1 MEDGH
6 NLAVWS
12 VRGVVQPMAHFLA
25 EHLSAT
31 ELPGGSAP
39 SNQQS
44 FRAVYRKYRA
54 WIFIGTT
61 GIAVRY
67 LQGLLEDK
75 HTDPGVVL
83 VDEAGRQV
91 ISLVGGHEGGA
102 NELSVRVANLLGA
115 QPILTTA
122 TESLRSLILGIG
134 CRRDVTLTQID
145 SAVVNVLNTHQL
157 SIANF
162 RMVATVDVKLQESG
176 LLAWC
181 HQQKLP
187 LRGIPL
193 SLLHH
198 RPWVTKSSD
207 WVQETLGVAGVC
219 EPCALLASH
228 AGKLLVPKTTHNGVT
243 VAVVHDPPWP
253 KKA

>member
-1 MEDGH
+1 MEEGH

-12 VRGVVQPMAHFLA
+12 VRETAQPMASFLA
-25 EHLSAT
+25 EK
-31 ELPGGSAP
+31 LPAAEVLGGSAS
-39 SNQQS
+39 SNQQL
-44 FRAVYRKYRA
+44 FRSVYRQYGA

-67 LQGLLEDK
+67 LQGLLVDK

-83 VDEAGRQV
+83 VDEAGRQA

-102 NELSVRVANLLGA
+102 NELCVRVANLLGA

-122 TESLRSLILGIG
+122 TESLRPLILGIG

-145 SAVVNVLNTHQL
+145 TAVMNVLNTHQL

-162 RMVATVDVKLQESG
+162 RMVATVDVKLLESG
-176 LLAWC
+176 LLTWC
-181 HQQKLP
+181 RQQQLP
-187 LRGIPL
+187 LQGIPL
-193 SLLHH
+193 GLLQY

-228 AGKLLVPKTTHNGVT
+228 AGKLMVPKTAHNGVT

-253 KKA
+253 EKA

>member
-1 MEDGH
+1 
-6 NLAVWS
+6 
-12 VRGVVQPMAHFLA
+12 MAHFLA
-25 EHLSAT
+25 EHLLAA
-31 ELPGGSAP
+31 EPQGGSAP
-39 SNQQS
+39 SNQQF
-44 FRAVYRKYRA
+44 FRVVYRKYRA

-122 TESLRSLILGIG
+122 TESLRPLILGIG

-145 SAVVNVLNTHQL
+145 TAIMNVLNTYKIL
-157 SIANF
+157 LEDF
-162 RMVATVDVKLQESG
+162 RMAATVDVKLQESG

-181 HQQKLP
+181 RQQQLP
-187 LRGIPL
+187 LQGISL
-193 SLLHH
+193 SLLQH
-198 RPWVTKSSD
+198 RPWVTQSSD

-228 AGKLLVPKTTHNGVT
+228 AGKLLVPKTAHNGVT

-253 KKA
+253 EKA

>member
-1 MEDGH
+1 MEEGH

-12 VRGVVQPMAHFLA
+12 VRETAQPMAHFLA
-25 EHLSAT
+25 EQLSAA
-31 ELPGGSAP
+31 EPPGGSTS

-44 FRAVYRKYRA
+44 FRTVYRQYGA
-54 WIFIGTT
+54 WVFIGTT

-102 NELSVRVANLLGA
+102 NELSIRVANLLGA

-122 TESLRSLILGIG
+122 TESLRPLILGIG

-145 SAVVNVLNTHQL
+145 TAVMNVLNMHQL

-181 HQQKLP
+181 RQRQLP
-187 LRGIPL
+187 MRGIPL
-193 SLLHH
+193 SLLQH

-207 WVQETLGVAGVC
+207 WVQETMGVAGVC

-228 AGKLLVPKTTHNGVT
+228 A
-243 VAVVHDPPWP
+243 
-253 KKA
+253 

>member
-1 MEDGH
+1 MEEGH

-12 VRGVVQPMAHFLA
+12 VRETAQPMASFLA
-25 EHLSAT
+25 EQLPAAES
-31 ELPGGSAP
+31 PGGSVL

-44 FRAVYRKYRA
+44 FRTVYRKYGA
-54 WIFIGTT
+54 WVFIGTT

-67 LQGLLEDK
+67 LKGLLKDK

-102 NELSVRVANLLGA
+102 NELSIRVANLLGA

-122 TESLRSLILGIG
+122 TESLRPLILGIG

-145 SAVVNVLNTHQL
+145 TAVMNVLNMHQL

-181 HQQKLP
+181 RQRQLP
-187 LRGIPL
+187 MRGIPL
-193 SLLHH
+193 SLLQH
-198 RPWVTKSSD
+198 RPWVNKSSD

-228 AGKLLVPKTTHNGVT
+228 AGKLLVPKTALSGVT

-253 KKA
+253 EKA

>member
-1 MEDGH
+1 MEEGH

-12 VRGVVQPMAHFLA
+12 VRETAQPMAHFLA
-25 EHLSAT
+25 EQLSAA
-31 ELPGGSAP
+31 EPPGGSTS

-44 FRAVYRKYRA
+44 FRTVYRQYGA
-54 WIFIGTT
+54 WVFIGTT

-102 NELSVRVANLLGA
+102 NELSIRVANLLGA

-122 TESLRSLILGIG
+122 TESLRPLILGIG

-145 SAVVNVLNTHQL
+145 TAVMNVLNMHQL

-181 HQQKLP
+181 RQRQLP
-187 LRGIPL
+187 MRGIPL
-193 SLLHH
+193 SLLQH

-228 AGKLLVPKTTHNGVT
+228 AGKLLVPKTALSGVT

-253 KKA
+253 EKA

>member
-1 MEDGH
+1 MEEGH

-12 VRGVVQPMAHFLA
+12 VRETAQPMAHFLA
-25 EHLSAT
+25 EQLSAA
-31 ELPGGSAP
+31 EPPGGSTS

-44 FRAVYRKYRA
+44 FRTVYRQYGA
-54 WIFIGTT
+54 WVFIGTT

-102 NELSVRVANLLGA
+102 NELSIRVANLLGA

-122 TESLRSLILGIG
+122 TESLRPLILGIG

-145 SAVVNVLNTHQL
+145 TAVMNVLNMHQL

-162 RMVATVDVKLQESG
+162 RMVATVDLKLQESG

-181 HQQKLP
+181 RQRQLP
-187 LRGIPL
+187 MRGIPL
-193 SLLHH
+193 SLLQH

-228 AGKLLVPKTTHNGVT
+228 AGKLLVPKTALSGVT

-253 KKA
+253 EKA

>member
-1 MEDGH
+1 MEEGH
-6 NLAVWS
+6 NLAIWS
-12 VRGVVQPMAHFLA
+12 VRETAQPMAHFLA
-25 EHLSAT
+25 EQLSAA
-31 ELPGGSAP
+31 EPSGGSTS

-44 FRAVYRKYRA
+44 FRTVYRQYGA
-54 WIFIGTT
+54 WVFIGTT

-102 NELSVRVANLLGA
+102 NELSIRVANLLGA

-122 TESLRSLILGIG
+122 TESLRPLILGIG
-134 CRRDVTLTQID
+134 CRRDITLTQID
-145 SAVVNVLNTHQL
+145 TAVMNVLNMHQL

-181 HQQKLP
+181 RQRQLP
-187 LRGIPL
+187 MRGIPL
-193 SLLHH
+193 SLLQH

-228 AGKLLVPKTTHNGVT
+228 AGKLLVPKTALSGVT

-253 KKA
+253 EKA

>member
-1 MEDGH
+1 MEEGH

-12 VRGVVQPMAHFLA
+12 VRETAQPMAHFLA
-25 EHLSAT
+25 EQLSAA
-31 ELPGGSAP
+31 EPPGGSTS

-44 FRAVYRKYRA
+44 FRTVYRQYGA
-54 WIFIGTT
+54 WVFIGTT

-102 NELSVRVANLLGA
+102 NELSIRVANLLGA

-122 TESLRSLILGIG
+122 TESLRPLILGIG
-134 CRRDVTLTQID
+134 CRRDVTLKQID
-145 SAVVNVLNTHQL
+145 TAVMNILNTHQL

-181 HQQKLP
+181 RQRQLP
-187 LRGIPL
+187 MRGIPL
-193 SLLHH
+193 SLLQH

-228 AGKLLVPKTTHNGVT
+228 AGKLLVPKTALSGVT

-253 KKA
+253 EKA

>member
-1 MEDGH
+1 
-6 NLAVWS
+6 
-12 VRGVVQPMAHFLA
+12 MAHFLA
-25 EHLSAT
+25 EQLSAA
-31 ELPGGSAP
+31 EPSGGSTS

-44 FRAVYRKYRA
+44 FRTVYRQYGA
-54 WIFIGTT
+54 WVFIGTT

-67 LQGLLEDK
+67 LQDLLKDK

-102 NELSVRVANLLGA
+102 NELSIRVANLLGA

-122 TESLRSLILGIG
+122 TESLRPLILGIG

-145 SAVVNVLNTHQL
+145 TAVMNVLNMHQL

-181 HQQKLP
+181 RQRQLP
-187 LRGIPL
+187 MRGIPL
-193 SLLHH
+193 SLLQH

-207 WVQETLGVAGVC
+207 WVQETMGVAGVC

-228 AGKLLVPKTTHNGVT
+228 AGKLLVPKTALSGVT

-253 KKA
+253 EKA

>member
-1 MEDGH
+1 MEEGH

-12 VRGVVQPMAHFLA
+12 VRETAQPMAHFLA
-25 EHLSAT
+25 EQLSAA
-31 ELPGGSAP
+31 EPSGGSTS

-44 FRAVYRKYRA
+44 FRTVYRQYGA
-54 WIFIGTT
+54 WVFIGTT

-102 NELSVRVANLLGA
+102 NELSIRVANLLGA

-122 TESLRSLILGIG
+122 TESLRPLILGIG

-145 SAVVNVLNTHQL
+145 TAVMNVLNMHQL

-181 HQQKLP
+181 RQRQLP
-187 LRGIPL
+187 MRGIPL
-193 SLLHH
+193 SLLQH

-207 WVQETLGVAGVC
+207 WVQETMGVAGVC

-228 AGKLLVPKTTHNGVT
+228 AGKLLVPKTALSGVT

-253 KKA
+253 EKA

>member
-1 MEDGH
+1 MEVGH
-6 NLAVWS
+6 DLAVWS
-12 VRGVVQPMAHFLA
+12 VRGMAQPMAHFLA
-25 EHLSAT
+25 EHLLAA
-31 ELPGGSAP
+31 EPQGGSAP
-39 SNQQS
+39 SNQQF
-44 FRAVYRKYRA
+44 FRVVYRKYRA

-83 VDEAGRQV
+83 VDEAGRQA

-122 TESLRSLILGIG
+122 TESLRPLILGIG

-145 SAVVNVLNTHQL
+145 TAVMNVLNTYKISL
-157 SIANF
+157 EDL

-181 HQQKLP
+181 RQQQLP
-187 LRGIPL
+187 LQGISL
-193 SLLHH
+193 SLLQH
-198 RPWVTKSSD
+198 RPWVTQSSD

-228 AGKLLVPKTTHNGVT
+228 AGKLLVPKTAHNGVT

-253 KKA
+253 EKA

>member
-1 MEDGH
+1 
-6 NLAVWS
+6 
-12 VRGVVQPMAHFLA
+12 MAHFLA
-25 EHLSAT
+25 EQLSAA
-31 ELPGGSAP
+31 EPSGGSTS

-44 FRAVYRKYRA
+44 FRTVYRQYGA
-54 WIFIGTT
+54 WVFIGTT

-102 NELSVRVANLLGA
+102 NELSIRVANLLGA

-122 TESLRSLILGIG
+122 TESLRPLILGIG
-134 CRRDVTLTQID
+134 CRRDVTLKQID
-145 SAVVNVLNTHQL
+145 TAVMNVLNTHQL

-162 RMVATVDVKLQESG
+162 RMVATVDLKLRESG

-181 HQQKLP
+181 SQRQLP

-193 SLLHH
+193 SLLKY

-207 WVQETLGVAGVC
+207 WVQETMGVAGVC

-228 AGKLLVPKTTHNGVT
+228 AGKLLVPKTALSGVT

-253 KKA
+253 EKA

>member
-1 MEDGH
+1 MEEDH

-12 VRGVVQPMAHFLA
+12 VRETAQPMASFLA
-25 EHLSAT
+25 EQLPAAES
-31 ELPGGSAP
+31 PGGSVS

-44 FRAVYRKYRA
+44 FRTVYRKYRA
-54 WIFIGTT
+54 WVFIGTT

-67 LQGLLEDK
+67 LQGLLKDK

-102 NELSVRVANLLGA
+102 NQLSIRVANLLGA

-122 TESLRSLILGIG
+122 TESLRPLILGIG

-145 SAVVNVLNTHQL
+145 TAVMNVLNIHQL

-162 RMVATVDVKLQESG
+162 RMVATVDVKLQESR

-181 HQQKLP
+181 RQRQLP
-187 LRGIPL
+187 MRGIPL
-193 SLLHH
+193 SLLQH

-228 AGKLLVPKTTHNGVT
+228 AGKLLVPKTALSGVT

-253 KKA
+253 EKA

>member
-1 MEDGH
+1 MEEGH

-12 VRGVVQPMAHFLA
+12 VRETAQPMAHFLA
-25 EHLSAT
+25 EQLSAA
-31 ELPGGSAP
+31 EPSGGSTS

-44 FRAVYRKYRA
+44 FRTVYRQYGA
-54 WIFIGTT
+54 WVFIGTT

-102 NELSVRVANLLGA
+102 NELSIRVANLLGA

-122 TESLRSLILGIG
+122 TESLRPLILGIG

-145 SAVVNVLNTHQL
+145 TAVMNVLNMHQL

-181 HQQKLP
+181 RQRQLP
-187 LRGIPL
+187 MRGIPL
-193 SLLHH
+193 SLLQH

-228 AGKLLVPKTTHNGVT
+228 AGKLLVPKTALSGVT

-253 KKA
+253 EKA

>member
-1 MEDGH
+1 MEEGH

-12 VRGVVQPMAHFLA
+12 VRETAQPMAHFLA
-25 EHLSAT
+25 EQLSAA
-31 ELPGGSAP
+31 EPSGGSTS

-44 FRAVYRKYRA
+44 FRTVYRQCGA
-54 WIFIGTT
+54 WVFIGTT

-102 NELSVRVANLLGA
+102 NELAIRVANLLGA

-122 TESLRSLILGIG
+122 TESLRPLILGIG
-134 CRRDVTLTQID
+134 CRRDITLKQID
-145 SAVVNVLNTHQL
+145 TAVMNILNTHQL

-162 RMVATVDVKLQESG
+162 RMVANVDVKLQESG

-181 HQQKLP
+181 RQRQLP
-187 LRGIPL
+187 MRGIPL
-193 SLLHH
+193 SLLQH

-228 AGKLLVPKTTHNGVT
+228 AGKLLVPKTALSGVT

-253 KKA
+253 EKA

>member
-1 MEDGH
+1 W
-6 NLAVWS
+6 V
-12 VRGVVQPMAHFLA
+12 
-25 EHLSAT
+25 
-31 ELPGGSAP
+31 
-39 SNQQS
+39 
-44 FRAVYRKYRA
+44 
-54 WIFIGTT
+54 FIGTT

-102 NELSVRVANLLGA
+102 NELSIRVANLLGA

-122 TESLRSLILGIG
+122 TESLRPLILGIG

-145 SAVVNVLNTHQL
+145 TAVMNVLNMHQL

-181 HQQKLP
+181 RQRQLP
-187 LRGIPL
+187 MRGIPL
-193 SLLHH
+193 SLLQH

-228 AGKLLVPKTTHNGVT
+228 AGKLLVPKTALSGVT

-253 KKA
+253 EKA

>member
-1 MEDGH
+1 MEEGH

-12 VRGVVQPMAHFLA
+12 VRETAQPMAHFLA
-25 EHLSAT
+25 EQLSAA
-31 ELPGGSAP
+31 EPSGGSTS

-44 FRAVYRKYRA
+44 FRTVYRQYGA
-54 WIFIGTT
+54 WVFIGTT

-102 NELSVRVANLLGA
+102 NELSIRVANLLGA

-122 TESLRSLILGIG
+122 TESLRPLILGIG
-134 CRRDVTLTQID
+134 CRRDITLTQID
-145 SAVVNVLNTHQL
+145 TAVMNVLNMHQL

-181 HQQKLP
+181 RQRQLP
-187 LRGIPL
+187 MRGIPL
-193 SLLHH
+193 SLLQH

-228 AGKLLVPKTTHNGVT
+228 AGKLLVPKTALSGVT
-243 VAVVHDPPWP
+243 VAVVNDPPWP
-253 KKA
+253 EKA

>member
-1 MEDGH
+1 MEEGH

-12 VRGVVQPMAHFLA
+12 VRETAQPMASFLA
-25 EHLSAT
+25 EQLPAEES
-31 ELPGGSAP
+31 PGGSVS

-44 FRAVYRKYRA
+44 FRTVYRKYGA
-54 WIFIGTT
+54 WVFIGTT

-67 LQGLLEDK
+67 LKGLLKDK

-91 ISLVGGHEGGA
+91 ISLIGGHEGGA
-102 NELSVRVANLLGA
+102 NELSIRVANLLGA

-122 TESLRSLILGIG
+122 TESLRPLILGIG

-145 SAVVNVLNTHQL
+145 TAVMNVLNMHQL

-181 HQQKLP
+181 RQRQLP
-187 LRGIPL
+187 MRGIPL
-193 SLLHH
+193 SLLQH

-228 AGKLLVPKTTHNGVT
+228 AGKLLVPKTALNGVT

-253 KKA
+253 EKA

>member
-1 MEDGH
+1 
-6 NLAVWS
+6 
-12 VRGVVQPMAHFLA
+12 
-25 EHLSAT
+25 
-31 ELPGGSAP
+31 
-39 SNQQS
+39 
-44 FRAVYRKYRA
+44 
-54 WIFIGTT
+54 FIGTT

-102 NELSVRVANLLGA
+102 NELSIRVANLLGA

-122 TESLRSLILGIG
+122 TESLRPLILGIG

-145 SAVVNVLNTHQL
+145 TAVMNVLNMHQL

-181 HQQKLP
+181 RQRQLP
-187 LRGIPL
+187 MRGIPL
-193 SLLHH
+193 SLLQH

-228 AGKLLVPKTTHNGVT
+228 AGKLLVPKTALSGVT

-253 KKA
+253 EKA

>member
-102 NELSVRVANLLGA
+102 NELSVRVANSLGA

-122 TESLRSLILGIG
+122 SESLRPLILGIG
-134 CRRDVTLTQID
+134 CRRDVALTQID

>member
-1 MEDGH
+1 M
-6 NLAVWS
+6 
-12 VRGVVQPMAHFLA
+12 
-25 EHLSAT
+25 
-31 ELPGGSAP
+31 
-39 SNQQS
+39 
-44 FRAVYRKYRA
+44 
-54 WIFIGTT
+54 
-61 GIAVRY
+61 
-67 LQGLLEDK
+67 
-75 HTDPGVVL
+75 
-83 VDEAGRQV
+83 

-102 NELSVRVANLLGA
+102 NELSIRVANLLGA

-122 TESLRSLILGIG
+122 TESLRPLILGIG

-145 SAVVNVLNTHQL
+145 TAVMNVLNMHQL

-181 HQQKLP
+181 RQRQLP
-187 LRGIPL
+187 MRGIPL
-193 SLLHH
+193 SLLQH

-228 AGKLLVPKTTHNGVT
+228 AGKLLVPKTALSGVT

-253 KKA
+253 EKA

>member
-1 MEDGH
+1 MEEGH

-12 VRGVVQPMAHFLA
+12 VRETAHPMASFLA
-25 EHLSAT
+25 EQ
-31 ELPGGSAP
+31 LPAAESLGGSAS
-39 SNQQS
+39 SNQQL
-44 FRAVYRKYRA
+44 FRAVYRQYGA

-67 LQGLLEDK
+67 LQGLLVDK

-91 ISLVGGHEGGA
+91 ISLVGGHGGGA
-102 NELSVRVANLLGA
+102 NELSIRVANLLSA

-122 TESLRSLILGIG
+122 TESLRPLILGIG
-134 CRRDVTLTQID
+134 CRRNVTLTQID
-145 SAVVNVLNTHQL
+145 TAVMNVLNKHQL
-157 SIANF
+157 SITNF
-162 RMVATVDVKLQESG
+162 RMVVTVDLKLRESG

-181 HQQKLP
+181 RQRQLP

-193 SLLHH
+193 SLLQH

-228 AGKLLVPKTTHNGVT
+228 AGKLLVPKTALSGVT

-253 KKA
+253 EKA

>member
-1 MEDGH
+1 
-6 NLAVWS
+6 
-12 VRGVVQPMAHFLA
+12 MAHFLA
-25 EHLSAT
+25 EHLLAA
-31 ELPGGSAP
+31 EPQGGSAL
-39 SNQQS
+39 SNQQF
-44 FRAVYRKYRA
+44 FRVIYRKYRA

-83 VDEAGRQV
+83 VDEAGRQA

-122 TESLRSLILGIG
+122 TESLRPLILGIG

-145 SAVVNVLNTHQL
+145 TAVMNVLNTYKISL
-157 SIANF
+157 EDL

-181 HQQKLP
+181 RQQQLP
-187 LRGIPL
+187 LQGISL
-193 SLLHH
+193 SLLQH
-198 RPWVTKSSD
+198 RPWVTQSSD

-219 EPCALLASH
+219 EPCSLLASH
-228 AGKLLVPKTTHNGVT
+228 AGKLLVPKTAHNGVT

-253 KKA
+253 EKA

>member
-1 MEDGH
+1 
-6 NLAVWS
+6 
-12 VRGVVQPMAHFLA
+12 MAHFLA
-25 EHLSAT
+25 ERLLAA
-31 ELPGGSAP
+31 EPQGGSAL
-39 SNQQS
+39 SNQQF
-44 FRAVYRKYRA
+44 FRVIYRKYRA

-83 VDEAGRQV
+83 VDEAGRQA

-122 TESLRSLILGIG
+122 TESLRPLILGIG

-145 SAVVNVLNTHQL
+145 TAVMNVLNTYKISL
-157 SIANF
+157 EDL

-181 HQQKLP
+181 RQQQLP
-187 LRGIPL
+187 LQGISL
-193 SLLHH
+193 SLLQH
-198 RPWVTKSSD
+198 RPWVTQSSD

-228 AGKLLVPKTTHNGVT
+228 AGKLLVPKTAHNGVT

-253 KKA
+253 EKA

>member
-1 MEDGH
+1 
-6 NLAVWS
+6 
-12 VRGVVQPMAHFLA
+12 MAHFLA
-25 EHLSAT
+25 EHLLAA
-31 ELPGGSAP
+31 EPQGGSAL
-39 SNQQS
+39 SNQQF
-44 FRAVYRKYRA
+44 FRVIYRKYRA

-83 VDEAGRQV
+83 VDEAGRQA

-122 TESLRSLILGIG
+122 TESLRPLILGIG

-145 SAVVNVLNTHQL
+145 TAVMNVLNTYKISL
-157 SIANF
+157 EDL

-181 HQQKLP
+181 RQQQLP
-187 LRGIPL
+187 LQGISL
-193 SLLHH
+193 SLLQH
-198 RPWVTKSSD
+198 RPWVSQSSD

-228 AGKLLVPKTTHNGVT
+228 AGKLLVPKTAHNGVT

-253 KKA
+253 EKA

>member
-1 MEDGH
+1 MEEGH

-12 VRGVVQPMAHFLA
+12 VRETAQPMASFLA
-25 EHLSAT
+25 EQ
-31 ELPGGSAP
+31 LPAAEVLGGSAS
-39 SNQQS
+39 SNQQL
-44 FRAVYRKYRA
+44 FRSVYRQYGA

-67 LQGLLEDK
+67 LQGLLVDK

-102 NELSVRVANLLGA
+102 NELCVRVANLLGA

-122 TESLRSLILGIG
+122 TESLRPLILGIG

-145 SAVVNVLNTHQL
+145 TAVMNVLNTHQL

-162 RMVATVDVKLQESG
+162 RMVATVDVKLLESG
-176 LLAWC
+176 LLTWC
-181 HQQKLP
+181 RQQQLP
-187 LRGIPL
+187 LQGIPFWE
-193 SLLHH
+193 SF
-198 RPWVTKSSD
+198 
-207 WVQETLGVAGVC
+207 
-219 EPCALLASH
+219 
-228 AGKLLVPKTTHNGVT
+228 
-243 VAVVHDPPWP
+243 
-253 KKA
+253 

>member
-1 MEDGH
+1 M
-6 NLAVWS
+6 
-12 VRGVVQPMAHFLA
+12 
-25 EHLSAT
+25 
-31 ELPGGSAP
+31 
-39 SNQQS
+39 
-44 FRAVYRKYRA
+44 
-54 WIFIGTT
+54 
-61 GIAVRY
+61 
-67 LQGLLEDK
+67 
-75 HTDPGVVL
+75 
-83 VDEAGRQV
+83 

-122 TESLRSLILGIG
+122 TESLRPLILGIG

-145 SAVVNVLNTHQL
+145 TAVMNVLNTHQL

-162 RMVATVDVKLQESG
+162 RMVATVDLKLRECG

-181 HQQKLP
+181 RQRQLP
-187 LRGIPL
+187 MRGIPL
-193 SLLHH
+193 SLLQH

-228 AGKLLVPKTTHNGVT
+228 AGKLLVPKTALNGVT

-253 KKA
+253 EKA

>member
-1 MEDGH
+1 MEEGH

-12 VRGVVQPMAHFLA
+12 VRETAQTMAHFLA
-25 EHLSAT
+25 EQLSAA
-31 ELPGGSAP
+31 EPSGGSTS

-54 WIFIGTT
+54 WVFIGTT

-67 LQGLLEDK
+67 LQGLLKDK

-102 NELSVRVANLLGA
+102 NELSIRVANLLGA

-122 TESLRSLILGIG
+122 TESLRPLILGIG

-145 SAVVNVLNTHQL
+145 TAVMNVLNMHQL

-181 HQQKLP
+181 RQRQLP
-187 LRGIPL
+187 MRGIPL
-193 SLLHH
+193 SLLQH

-207 WVQETLGVAGVC
+207 WVQETMGVAGVC

-228 AGKLLVPKTTHNGVT
+228 AGKLLVPKTALSGVT

-253 KKA
+253 EKA

>member
-1 MEDGH
+1 MDEDH
-6 NLAVWS
+6 DLAIWS
-12 VRGVVQPMAHFLA
+12 VREAAQRMAHFLA
-25 EHLSAT
+25 ERLPAT
-31 ELPGGSAP
+31 QPPGISSS
-39 SNQQS
+39 SNSQS
-44 FRAVYRKYRA
+44 FRAVYQQYGA

-61 GIAVRY
+61 GIAIRY

-122 TESLRSLILGIG
+122 SESLRPLILGIG
-134 CRRDVTLTQID
+134 CRIDVTLTQID
-145 SAVVNVLNTHQL
+145 TAVMNVLNTHEISL
-157 SIANF
+157 AEL
-162 RMVATVDVKLQESG
+162 RMVATVDIKLQESG
-176 LLAWC
+176 LLTWC
-181 HQQKLP
+181 RQQQLP

-193 SLLHH
+193 SLLQL

-228 AGKLLVPKTTHNGVT
+228 AGKLLVPKTAHNGVT
-243 VAVVHDPPWP
+243 VAVVVDPPWP
-253 KKA
+253 ETA

>member
-1 MEDGH
+1 
-6 NLAVWS
+6 
-12 VRGVVQPMAHFLA
+12 MAHFLA
-25 EHLSAT
+25 EHLLAA
-31 ELPGGSAP
+31 EPQGGSAP
-39 SNQQS
+39 SNQKF
-44 FRAVYRKYRA
+44 FRVVYRKYRA

-122 TESLRSLILGIG
+122 TESLRPLILGIG
-134 CRRDVTLTQID
+134 CQRDVTLTQID
-145 SAVVNVLNTHQL
+145 TAVMNVLNNYKISL
-157 SIANF
+157 EDL
-162 RMVATVDVKLQESG
+162 RMVATVDVKLQEFG

-181 HQQKLP
+181 RQQQLP
-187 LRGIPL
+187 LRGISL
-193 SLLHH
+193 SLLQH

-207 WVQETLGVAGVC
+207 WVHETLGVAGVC

-228 AGKLLVPKTTHNGVT
+228 AGKLLVPKTAHNGVT

-253 KKA
+253 EKA

>member
-1 MEDGH
+1 MEDGY

-102 NELSVRVANLLGA
+102 NELSVRVANSLGA

-122 TESLRSLILGIG
+122 SESLRPLILGIG

-198 RPWVTKSSD
+198 RPWATKSSD

>member
-75 HTDPGVVL
+75 
-83 VDEAGRQV
+83 
-91 ISLVGGHEGGA
+91 
-102 NELSVRVANLLGA
+102 
-115 QPILTTA
+115 
-122 TESLRSLILGIG
+122 
-134 CRRDVTLTQID
+134 
-145 SAVVNVLNTHQL
+145 
-157 SIANF
+157 
-162 RMVATVDVKLQESG
+162 
-176 LLAWC
+176 
-181 HQQKLP
+181 
-187 LRGIPL
+187 
-193 SLLHH
+193 
-198 RPWVTKSSD
+198 
-207 WVQETLGVAGVC
+207 
-219 EPCALLASH
+219 
-228 AGKLLVPKTTHNGVT
+228 
-243 VAVVHDPPWP
+243 
-253 KKA
+253 

>member
-1 MEDGH
+1 MEEGH

-12 VRGVVQPMAHFLA
+12 VRETAQPMAHFLA
-25 EHLSAT
+25 EQLSAA
-31 ELPGGSAP
+31 EPPGGSTS

-44 FRAVYRKYRA
+44 FRTVYRQYGA
-54 WIFIGTT
+54 WVFIGTT

-102 NELSVRVANLLGA
+102 NELSIRVANLLGA

-122 TESLRSLILGIG
+122 TESLRPLILGIG

-145 SAVVNVLNTHQL
+145 TAVMNVLNMHQL

-181 HQQKLP
+181 RQRQLP
-187 LRGIPL
+187 MRGIPL
-193 SLLHH
+193 SLLQH

-207 WVQETLGVAGVC
+207 WVQETMGVAGVC

-228 AGKLLVPKTTHNGVT
+228 AGKLLVPKTALSGVT

-253 KKA
+253 EKA

>member
-1 MEDGH
+1 
-6 NLAVWS
+6 
-12 VRGVVQPMAHFLA
+12 MAHFLA
-25 EHLSAT
+25 EHLLAA
-31 ELPGGSAP
+31 EPQGGSAL
-39 SNQQS
+39 SNQQF
-44 FRAVYRKYRA
+44 FRVIYRKYRA

-83 VDEAGRQV
+83 VDEAGRQA

-122 TESLRSLILGIG
+122 TESLRPLILGIG

-145 SAVVNVLNTHQL
+145 TAVMNVLNTYKISL
-157 SIANF
+157 EDL

-181 HQQKLP
+181 RQQQLP
-187 LRGIPL
+187 LQGISL
-193 SLLHH
+193 SLLQH
-198 RPWVTKSSD
+198 RPWVTQSSD

-228 AGKLLVPKTTHNGVT
+228 AGKLLVPKTAHNGVT

-253 KKA
+253 EKA

>member
-1 MEDGH
+1 VELCH

-12 VRGVVQPMAHFLA
+12 VRESAQPLSRFIA
-25 EHLSAT
+25 ENLSAAK
-31 ELPGGSAP
+31 PQMRNDQ
-39 SNQQS
+39 SNQRS
-44 FRAVYRKYRA
+44 FREVYRQHSA
-54 WIFIGTT
+54 WVFIGTT
-61 GIAVRY
+61 GIAIRY
-67 LQGLLEDK
+67 LQGLLESK

-102 NELSVRVANLLGA
+102 NVLSVRVANLLGA

-122 TESLRSLILGIG
+122 TEILRPLILGIG

-145 SAVVNVLNTHQL
+145 TAVMNVLNTHRL
-157 SIANF
+157 SLAEL
-162 RMVATVDVKLQESG
+162 RMVATIDVKLQETG

-181 HQQKLP
+181 RQKHLP
-187 LRGIPL
+187 LRGIPT
-193 SLLHH
+193 SLLQH
-198 RPWVTKSSD
+198 RPWVTRSSD

-228 AGKLLVPKTTHNGVT
+228 AGVLMIPKTVLDGVT
-243 VAVVHDPPWP
+243 VAIVNDPAWQE
-253 KKA
+253 KM

>member
-1 MEDGH
+1 
-6 NLAVWS
+6 
-12 VRGVVQPMAHFLA
+12 MAHFLA
-25 EHLSAT
+25 EHLLAA
-31 ELPGGSAP
+31 EPQGGSAL
-39 SNQQS
+39 SNQQF
-44 FRAVYRKYRA
+44 FRVIYRKYRA

-122 TESLRSLILGIG
+122 TESLRPLILGIG

-145 SAVVNVLNTHQL
+145 TAVMNVLNNYKISL
-157 SIANF
+157 EDL

-181 HQQKLP
+181 RQQQLP
-187 LRGIPL
+187 LQGISL
-193 SLLHH
+193 SLLQH
-198 RPWVTKSSD
+198 RPWVTQSSD

-228 AGKLLVPKTTHNGVT
+228 AGKLLVPKTAHNGVT

-253 KKA
+253 EKA